1 MFKYKKWEL
10 KLKDVKAYDVLRFE
24 FSNYECMTNFMATAL
39 THNSNLQATITE
51 LPKTEGI
58 AEDGGNE

>member
-24 FSNYECMTNFMATAL
+24 
-39 THNSNLQATITE
+39 ATITE
-51 LPKTEGI
+51 LSKTEGI